1 MLHDQKLRPSSI
13 HHKWLW
19 YGEWSHLIGLPW
31 LQTGLE
37 AEEDEGPGEDVEE
50 EGEADTEGGQ
60 EHRADGVGAS
70 KSEMSVVFIMFDIAF
85 YFIIKCGDFV
95 LCVQFLLRGV
105 VLVLLVAEVHRR
117 MDIIWLVWEKL
128 LVLLEKLFITTWPL

>member
-1 MLHDQKLRPSSI
+1 MMHDQKLRPSSI

-19 YGEWSHLIGLPW
+19 YREWSHLIGLPR

-37 AEEDEGPGEDVEE
+37 AEEDERPGEDVKE
-50 EGEADTEGGQ
+50 EGEADAEGGQ

-70 KSEMSVVFIMFDIAF
+70 ESGYDFCFYHVWYCVLASNVDIF
-85 YFIIKCGDFV
+85 YFVYK
-95 LCVQFLLRGV
+95 FLLRGV

>member
-1 MLHDQKLRPSSI
+1 MLFGQR
-13 HHKWLW
+13 
-19 YGEWSHLIGLPW
+19 EWSYLIRLAC
-31 LQTGLE
+31 LE
-37 AEEDEGPGEDVEE
+37 TCFKAEEDEGPGEDVEE

-70 KSEMSVVFIMFDIAF
+70 KRGNENVTFKILLQHKMWRFLF
-85 YFIIKCGDFV
+85 
-95 LCVQFLLRGV
+95 CVQFLLRGV

>member
-19 YGEWSHLIGLPW
+19 YGERSHLIGLPW

-70 KSEMSVVFIMFDIAF
+70 KSGNENVTLKILLQHKMWFLF
-85 YFIIKCGDFV
+85 
-95 LCVQFLLRGV
+95 CVQFLLRGV

>member
-13 HHKWLW
+13 HHNWLW

-31 LQTGLE
+31 LQTRLE

-60 EHRADGVGAS
+60 EHWAD
-70 KSEMSVVFIMFDIAF
+70 
-85 YFIIKCGDFV
+85 
-95 LCVQFLLRGV
+95 R
-105 VLVLLVAEVHRR
+105 VAAPEGQN
-117 MDIIWLVWEKL
+117 
-128 LVLLEKLFITTWPL
+128 